1 MTNTGLQT
9 LDYIVFFIYLIG
21 VSAYGFYIYK
31 KKKSAEVSSTDYF
44 LAEGSLTFWA
54 IGASIIASNISAEHF
69 IGMSGSGFAIG
80 LAISSYEW
88 MAAASLIVVA
98 VFILPVY
105 LKNKIYTM
113 PQFLRQRYNPTVATI
128 MAVFWL
134 LLYVFVNLT
143 SILYLGALA
152 LEVTAGLDFT
162 YGIIGLGV
170 FAVIITIGGMKVIG
184 YTDVVQVIVL
194 VLGGLATTYLALDLV
209 SQHFNKPGLMNA
221 LATLKEQADSH
232 FHMILPKQSPFYK
245 DLPGLSVIIGAMWI
259 NNLAYFGCNQYI
271 IQRSLGADL
280 KTARKGILFAA
291 LLKLLIPIIVVI
303 PGIAAFVLYQNGM
316 FQQEMLDPNGLV
328 KPDHA
333 YPVLLNLLP
342 AGLKGMAFAAL
353 TAAIVASLAG
363 KANSISTIFTLDI
376 YKQYIAPKA
385 SEKQLIRI
393 GRITIWVAM
402 AIGVIIAPQL
412 RVLEQAYQFIQE
424 YSSFITPG
432 VFAIFIF
439 GMFWKRTTSAAALT
453 AALLTIPLST
463 AGKFLAPDVPFLDR
477 MGIIFLILSAIIIGM
492 TLADPKSKNN
502 PKGLEIDESMFS
514 PGKGFAIASILLCG
528 VLAALYTIFW

>member
-1 MTNTGLQT
+1 MSATGLQS

-21 VSAYGFYIYK
+21 VSAYGYWIYK
-31 KKKSAEVSSTDYF
+31 KKRSKEVSSTDYF

-98 VFILPVY
+98 LFILPVY

-113 PQFLRQRYNPTVATI
+113 PQFLRERYNPTVATI

-152 LEVTAGLDFT
+152 LEVTAGLDFQ
-162 YGIIGLGV
+162 YAIVGLGL
-170 FAVIITIGGMKVIG
+170 FAIVITIGGMKVIG
-184 YTDVVQVIVL
+184 YTDVVQVVVL

-209 SQHFNKPGLMNA
+209 SQHFNKPGLFNA
-221 LATLKEQADSH
+221 LALLREQADSH
-232 FHMILPKQSPFYK
+232 FHMILPKDNPFYK
-245 DLPGLSVIIGAMWI
+245 DLPGLTVIVGAMWI

-271 IQRSLGADL
+271 IQRSLGASL
-280 KTARKGILFAA
+280 PTARKGILFAA
-291 LLKLLIPIIVVI
+291 FLKLLIPIIVVI

-316 FQQEMLDPNGLV
+316 FQQEMLDGNVV

-376 YKQYIAPKA
+376 YKQYIAPHA
-385 SEKQLIRI
+385 TERQLVRV
-393 GRITIWVAM
+393 GRYTIYVAM
-402 AIGVIIAPQL
+402 GIGIVIAPQL
-412 RVLEQAYQFIQE
+412 RVLDQAYQFIQE

-432 VFAIFIF
+432 VFAIFIL

-463 AGKFLAPDVPFLDR
+463 AGKFLAPEIPFLDR
-477 MGIIFLILSAIIIGM
+477 MGYIFLILCAVIAAIS
-492 TLADPKSKNN
+492 LADPKSKNN
-502 PKGLEIDESMFS
+502 PKGLDIEASMFR
-514 PGKGFAIASILLCG
+514 PGKSFVIGSVLICG

>member
-1 MTNTGLQT
+1 MSNTGLQS

-21 VSAYGFYIYK
+21 VSAYGYWIYQRK
-31 KKKSAEVSSTDYF
+31 KTREVSATDYF

-105 LKNKIYTM
+105 LKNRIYTM
-113 PQFLRQRYNPTVATI
+113 PQFLRERYNPTVATI

-152 LEVTAGLDFT
+152 LEVTAGIDFT
-162 YGIIGLGV
+162 YAIIGLGL
-170 FAVIITIGGMKVIG
+170 FAVVITIGGMKVIG

-209 SQHFNKPGLMNA
+209 SEHFGKPGIFNA
-221 LATLKEQADSH
+221 LALLREQADTH
-232 FHMILPKQSPFYK
+232 FHMILPKENPFYK
-245 DLPGLSVIIGAMWI
+245 DLPGLTVIIGAMWI

-280 KTARKGILFAA
+280 PTARKGILFAA

-303 PGIAAFVLYQNGM
+303 PGIAAFVLYQNGV
-316 FQQEMLDPNGLV
+316 FQKEMMDAAGVV

-376 YKQYIAPKA
+376 YKQYIAPGA
-385 SEKQLIRI
+385 SERQLVRI
-393 GRITIWVAM
+393 GRYTIYAAM
-402 AIGVIIAPQL
+402 LIAMVIAPQL
-412 RVLEQAYQFIQE
+412 RVLDQAYQFIQE

-432 VFAIFIF
+432 VFAIFMF

-463 AGKFLAPDVPFLDR
+463 AGKFLLPDIPFLDR
-477 MGIIFLILSAIIIGM
+477 MGIIFLILSAIMITI
-492 TLADPKSKNN
+492 TLADPKSRNN
-502 PKGLEIDESMFS
+502 PKGLEIESSMFS
-514 PGKGFAIASILLCG
+514 PGRSFVLGSIIICG
-528 VLAALYTIFW
+528 VIAALYTVFW

>member
-1 MTNTGLQT
+1 MTNTGLSHF
-9 LDYIVFFIYLIG
+9 DYIVFFIYLIG
-21 VSAYGFYIYK
+21 VSAYGYYIYQK
-31 KKKSAEVSSTDYF
+31 ESKLEASSTKYF
-44 LAEGSLTFWA
+44 LAEGSLSFWA

-88 MAAASLIVVA
+88 MAAAALIVVA

-105 LKNKIYTM
+105 LKNNIYTM
-113 PQFLRQRYNPTVATI
+113 PQFLRERYNPTVATI

-152 LEVTAGLDFT
+152 LEVTAGVNFN
-162 YGIIGLGV
+162 YAIIGLGI
-170 FAVIITIGGMKVIG
+170 FAIIITIGGMKVIG
-184 YTDVVQVIVL
+184 NTDVVQVIVL
-194 VLGGLATTYLALDLV
+194 ILGGLATTYLALDLV
-209 SQHFNKPGLMNA
+209 SQHFNRPGIFNA
-221 LATLKEQADSH
+221 LSLLREQADSH
-232 FHMILPKQSPFYK
+232 FHMILPKENPFHK

-271 IQRSLGADL
+271 IQRSLGANI

-291 LLKLLIPIIVVI
+291 LLKLLIPIIVVL
-303 PGIAAFVLYQNGM
+303 PGICAYVLHQNGM
-316 FQQEMLDPNGLV
+316 FQQEMLDGTGTV

-342 AGLKGMAFAAL
+342 SGLKGIAFAAL

-376 YKQYIAPKA
+376 YKQYVNPKA
-385 SEKQLIRI
+385 SEKQLIKI
-393 GRITIWVAM
+393 GRYAIWTSMLIAVFL
-402 AIGVIIAPQL
+402 APQL
-412 RVLEQAYQFIQE
+412 RVLDQAYQFIQE

-439 GMFWKRTTSAAALT
+439 GMFWKRTTSKAALT

-463 AGKFLAPDVPFLDR
+463 AGKFMAPEIPFLDR
-477 MGIIFLILSAIIIGM
+477 MGIIFLMLSALIVVM
-492 TLADPKSKNN
+492 SLLDPKSKHN
-502 PKGLEIDESMFS
+502 PKGLEIEASMFN
-514 PGKGFAIASILLCG
+514 PGRGFIVASILLIG
-528 VLAALYTIFW
+528 VLSALYTVFW

>member
-1 MTNTGLQT
+1 
-9 LDYIVFFIYLIG
+9 
-21 VSAYGFYIYK
+21 
-31 KKKSAEVSSTDYF
+31 
-44 LAEGSLTFWA
+44 
-54 IGASIIASNISAEHF
+54 
-69 IGMSGSGFAIG
+69 
-80 LAISSYEW
+80 
-88 MAAASLIVVA
+88 
-98 VFILPVY
+98 
-105 LKNKIYTM
+105 M
-113 PQFLRQRYNPTVATI
+113 PQFLRERYNPTVATI

-162 YGIIGLGV
+162 WGIIGLGL

-194 VLGGLATTYLALDLV
+194 VMGGLATTYLALDLV
-209 SQHFNKPGLMNA
+209 STHFNRPGIFNA
-221 LATLKEQADSH
+221 LSLLKEQADSH
-232 FHMILPKQSPFYK
+232 FHMILPKENPFYK

-303 PGIAAFVLYQNGM
+303 PGIAAYVLYQNGM
-316 FQQEMLDPNGLV
+316 FQKEMLDGVGVV

-342 AGLKGMAFAAL
+342 GGLKGMAFAAL

-376 YKQYIAPKA
+376 YKQYINPNA
-385 SEKQLIRI
+385 SEKQLVKI
-393 GRITIWVAM
+393 GRYTIYVAM
-402 AIGVIIAPQL
+402 IIGVIIAPQL
-412 RVLEQAYQFIQE
+412 RVLDQAYQFIQE

-432 VFAIFIF
+432 VFAIFIL

-463 AGKFLAPDVPFLDR
+463 AGKFMAPEIPFLDR
-477 MGIIFLILSAIIIGM
+477 MGIIFLILCAVIVVM
-492 TLADPKSKNN
+492 TLADPKSKHN
-502 PKGLEIDESMFS
+502 PKGLEIDRTMFE
-514 PGKGFAIASILLCG
+514 PGKSFVIGSIMICG
-528 VLAALYTIFW
+528 VIAALYTVFW